1 MADHRFDYPTAA
13 LPTTS
18 LVFVRGARLVSDTP
32 LLRLNQEVGQTKG
45 GTTRA
50 KSYGPAKRVY
60 PLTAIFAI
68 SGASEADFEDVVT
81 WIDEISE
88 GAVNAFEWSDEH
100 GTVRTVRI
108 VNGNEISFP
117 KFGHDSQSCTFQL
130 EVQ

>member
-1 MADHRFDYPTAA
+1 MANHRFDYPTAA
-13 LPTTS
+13 APTSS
-18 LVFVRGARLVSDTP
+18 LVFTRGARLVSDTP

-60 PLTAIFAI
+60 PLTAIFAMS
-68 SGASEADFEDVVT
+68 SGSEADFEDVVA
-81 WIDEISE
+81 WLDEVAE
-88 GAVNAFEWSDEH
+88 GAVNEFEWSDEN

-117 KFGHDSQSCTFQL
+117 KFAHDSQSCTFQL